1 MLKNL
6 LFQISFKMGMVM
18 QARHWLDKNSVC
30 VCAWGGGGGMRGYN
44 CKIGGNWNYFFYYF
58 SNVRIKI

>member
-30 VCAWGGGGGMRGYN
+30 VCAWGVGGDEG
-44 CKIGGNWNYFFYYF
+44 I
-58 SNVRIKI
+58 